1 MELGGLQC
9 RMADIQQIIE
19 AIFYYYQYVVNSATF
34 LYVYIVMRIIAK
46 STLKKYW
53 DDNPQTESSLLEWL
67 DIVYDCVWETPN
79 EVKATF
85 GNASLL
91 GNNRVI
97 FNIKGNDHRLIT
109 KIDYQN
115 KIVFTLWIG
124 THAEY
129 DKIDAKII
137 EYVKANKN

>member
-1 MELGGLQC
+1 M
-9 RMADIQQIIE
+9 
-19 AIFYYYQYVVNSATF
+19 ATF
-34 LYVYIVMRIIAK
+34 LYVCDVMRIIAK

-53 DDNPQTESSLLEWL
+53 EDNPQTESSLLEWL
-67 DIVYDCVWETPN
+67 DIVYDCEWETPN

-85 GNASLL
+85 GNASLV

-124 THAEY
+124 TRSEY

-137 EYVKANKN
+137 EYVKTNKN